1 MKVLLF
7 AILDHVPASEKLIRS
22 LSQEGYNG
30 TVIPTE
36 GMHHVFPE
44 FNDGKSKAISLAAL
58 TDDIPSGNFTLFIV
72 IEDEKLPF
80 LQEKVREATANFTK
94 VKGGMFVLPL
104 SSVEGFF

>member
-7 AILDHVPASEKLIRS
+7 AILDHVPASEQLIRS
-22 LSQEGYNG
+22 LSKDGYNG

-44 FNDGKSKAISLAAL
+44 FHDGTSKAISLAAL
-58 TDDIPSGNFTLFIV
+58 MDDLPSGNFTLFIV
-72 IEDEKLPF
+72 IEEGKLPP
-80 LQEKVREATANFTK
+80 LQEKIREATSSFTK

-104 SSVEGFF
+104 TSVEGFF

>member
-1 MKVLLF
+1 MQVLLF
-7 AILDHVPASEKLIRS
+7 AILDHVPASEQLIRV
-22 LSQEGYNG
+22 LSKDGYNG

-58 TDDIPSGNFTLFIV
+58 TDDIPSGNFTLFIA
-72 IEDEKLPF
+72 IEEDKLPS
-80 LQEKVREATANFTK
+80 LQDKIREATSNFTK
-94 VKGGMFVLPL
+94 VKGGMFVLPV

>member
-7 AILDHVPASEKLIRS
+7 AILDHVPASEQLIRS
-22 LSQEGYNG
+22 LSKEGYNG

-44 FNDGKSKAISLAAL
+44 FHDGTSKAVSLAAL
-58 TDDIPSGNFTLFIV
+58 TEDLPSGNLTLFIV
-72 IEDEKLPF
+72 IEEEKL
-80 LQEKVREATANFTK
+80 EAVQKEIRDATSSFTK

-104 SSVEGFF
+104 TSVEGFF